1 MELIDRAAL
10 GVGRC
15 SKDVLPAAY
24 CAGWNGL
31 LNIVN
36 NAPTI
41 DAVPVVRC
49 RECIYYKICD
59 EWKNGKRMLCEIHH
73 HSYLDHDGDN
83 HFCSWGQRK
92 IETVLPKS
100 DAKDES
106 LEETHANT
114 QKTHDDAIE
123 NARVHLEEDNMD
135 KPRICE
141 VLGVEVGERFEL
153 GNTGIILLVNDDG
166 LLHIGLSHG
175 NHKETDMNVNY
186 LVKAINDPDR
196 IIRKPRFTQQE
207 VEDAKVLARA
217 LLADGFERDKMGD
230 IFSTSKTAIRTLL
243 DSRMFPSIQPGQSY
257 TLDEIIGG
265 AE

>member
-1 MELIDRAAL
+1 MQKFKNPATGEVWDAENAVKVFCDELPKCN
-10 GVGRC
+10 VC
-15 SKDVLPAAY
+15 PMF
-24 CAGWNGL
+24 
-31 LNIVN
+31 
-36 NAPTI
+36 
-41 DAVPVVRC
+41 PVVSLGGDC
-49 RECIYYKICD
+49 RKWAANHPKEAARLMGYEVVENDSCKNCTHYKGESICGLHALNVEINPDEKCIAW
-59 EWKNGKRMLCEIHH
+59 EKRKE
-73 HSYLDHDGDN
+73 
-83 HFCSWGQRK
+83 
-92 IETVLPKS
+92 
-100 DAKDES
+100 A
-106 LEETHANT
+106 
-114 QKTHDDAIE
+114 
-123 NARVHLEEDNMD
+123 NMD

-175 NHKETDMNVNY
+175 DHKETDMNVNY